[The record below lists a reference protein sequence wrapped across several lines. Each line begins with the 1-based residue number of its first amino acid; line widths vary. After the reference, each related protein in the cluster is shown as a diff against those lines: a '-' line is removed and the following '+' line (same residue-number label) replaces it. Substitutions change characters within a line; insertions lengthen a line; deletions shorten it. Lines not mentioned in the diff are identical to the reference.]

1 MVNELMEHFKE
12 QSVVNFIS
20 LLGESQ
26 YTARC
31 LLSRSKY
38 FRMLKRLVFFQT
50 QQGMFSA
57 APNELSRFKLDVHR
71 NMARYV
77 LSNSKRFGLLPKTLP
92 HSVGFSLRSQEN

>member
-57 APNELSRFKLDVHR
+57 VSNELSRFKLDVHR

-77 LSNSKRFGLLPKTLP
+77 LSNSKRFGLLPKTLQ
-92 HSVGFSLRSQEN
+92 HSAKLSLRSRDN

>member
-26 YTARC
+26 YTAR
-31 LLSRSKY
+31 Y
-38 FRMLKRLVFFQT
+38 VF
-50 QQGMFSA
+50 
-57 APNELSRFKLDVHR
+57 SRFKLDVHR

-77 LSNSKRFGLLPKTLP
+77 LSNSKRFGLLRKPCSCRGL
-92 HSVGFSLRSQEN
+92 GLALRSREASLKLPLVMNEGCLCRITTKSKVI

>member
-26 YTARC
+26 YTAR
-31 LLSRSKY
+31 Y
-38 FRMLKRLVFFQT
+38 VF
-50 QQGMFSA
+50 
-57 APNELSRFKLDVHR
+57 SRFKLDVHR

-92 HSVGFSLRSQEN
+92 HSVSFSLRSQEN